1 MKYGSAGAF
10 RQALDQHINRMHTE
24 HGLSHTRLRKL
35 IVFDRFLARLLAAS
49 SEGWVLKGG
58 VALNLRWQR
67 HARTTKDLD
76 LARQDDEESATEHLL
91 SAAIIDLGDF
101 FTFTVERTAKL
112 DAMREGAAVRYH
124 VMAGLAGRRFDDVT
138 VDIGFGDPWLPAPD
152 AVPGTSL
159 LTFAG
164 IEPIEIPT
172 VALEQHL
179 AEKVHAY
186 TRSYESG
193 STTRVK
199 DFVDLALAERFGRPH
214 AGRFMEAL
222 TSIFEARATHPIPEE
237 LPRPPTDWA
246 VAYRRLAVE
255 VDLPAEGA
263 MILDDAHARVAS
275 FLRPIVTRA
284 VPADAIWDPG
294 AGDWSTR
301 SAASVS

>member
-1 MKYGSAGAF
+1 MKYANAVSF
-10 RQALDQHINRMHTE
+10 RQALDQHINRMHDE
-24 HGLSHTRLRKL
+24 HGFSHTRLRKL

-91 SAAIIDLGDF
+91 SAATIDLDDF
-101 FTFTVERTAKL
+101 FTFVVERTAKL
-112 DAMREGAAVRYH
+112 EAMREGAAVRYH
-124 VMAGLAGRRFDDVT
+124 LTAQLAGRKFDDVT
-138 VDIGFGDPWLPAPD
+138 VDVGFGDPWSPAPD
-152 AVPGTSL
+152 TVPGTSL

-193 STTRVK
+193 DTTRVK
-199 DFVDLALAERFGRPH
+199 DLVDLVLAARFGRPH
-214 AGRFMEAL
+214 AGRFMKAL
-222 TSIFEARATHPIPEE
+222 TSIFGARATHPIPED
-237 LPRPPTDWA
+237 LPRPPADWV

-255 VDLPAEGA
+255 VDLPTEGGTL
-263 MILDDAHARVAS
+263 LDDAHSRVAR
-275 FLRPIVTRA
+275 FLRPILTRA
-284 VPADAIWDPG
+284 APADAIWDPG
-294 AGDWSTR
+294 TEEWSTR
-301 SAASVS
+301 SVASVT

>member
-1 MKYGSAGAF
+1 MKYTNPVSF
-10 RQALDQHINRMHTE
+10 RQALDQHINRVHNE

-49 SEGWVLKGG
+49 PEGWVLKGG
-58 VALNLRWQR
+58 VALNLRWQH

-91 SAAIIDLGDF
+91 NAAIIDLGDF
-101 FTFTVERTAKL
+101 FTFTLERTAKL

-124 VMAGLAGRRFDDVT
+124 VTTALAGRRFDDVT

-152 AVPGTSL
+152 TISGTTL

-164 IEPIEIPT
+164 IEPIGIPT

-186 TRSYESG
+186 TRSYGSG
-193 STTRVK
+193 STTRAK
-199 DFVDLALAERFGRPH
+199 DLVDLVLAEQFDRPH

-237 LPRPPTDWA
+237 LPRPPADWV

-255 VDLPAEGA
+255 VDLPTEGTTL
-263 MILDDAHARVAS
+263 LDDAHAQVAS
-275 FLRPIVTRA
+275 FLRPILTRTA
-284 VPADAIWDPG
+284 PANTMWNPSTG
-294 AGDWSTR
+294 EWSTGFTR
-301 SAASVS
+301 SVS